1 MSAAGPVRD
10 GSTRDATE
18 PVADRPRVDPVLVEI
33 VAGSLASI
41 EAEVETAIA
50 RTARSPMIRDAHDFR
65 VGIHDRR
72 LRKLTG
78 RSYSALVH
86 PVVRDYP
93 LDTMRPGDVFFH
105 NDVYLSEGG
114 IGHLPDLCV
123 TVRFSATA
131 PSWPSSRRSATTTT
145 SAGRPRIDAEPRQ
158 IRFKKG

>member
-1 MSAAGPVRD
+1 MTAAGAVGD
-10 GSTRDATE
+10 GRVPDATR
-18 PVADRPRVDPVLVEI
+18 PVADRPRVDPVVVEV

-41 EAEVETAIA
+41 EAEVETTIA

-86 PVVRDYP
+86 PVVRDHP
-93 LDTMRPGDVFFH
+93 LETMRPGDVFFH

-114 IGHLPDLCV
+114 IGI
-123 TVRFSATA
+123 
-131 PSWPSSRRSATTTT
+131 RRGADGP
-145 SAGRPRIDAEPRQ
+145 ADPAVGGRTPEHRRARDHDS
-158 IRFKKG
+158 